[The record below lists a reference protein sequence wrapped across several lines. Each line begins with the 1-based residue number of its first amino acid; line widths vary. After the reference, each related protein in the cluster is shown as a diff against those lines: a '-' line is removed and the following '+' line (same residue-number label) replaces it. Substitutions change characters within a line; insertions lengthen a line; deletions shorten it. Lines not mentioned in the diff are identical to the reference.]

1 MQHFANLCGE
11 SPIPVAHLDA
21 LVPVLLLATSEVPF
35 YAATVARARLSR
47 LNERLTSALS
57 GSALPSVPAPSR
69 KHLPPTPKSQ
79 PAMTAGSA
87 GKAASVSASTAVA
100 LESPWPGPRALLQLK
115 LFATLFPTSD
125 RRHPV
130 LTPAAL
136 YVGRALS
143 QSAAASDAGEA
154 VRGLVLAG
162 LALSFAGPA
171 KRHFPE
177 AAAFLAD
184 LIESF
189 VSSGSAGAAAG
200 AVQSGRLRRTVTPGL
215 MAFEEKGKALAKI
228 SPCAVS
234 CDKTVLPVLNALSH
248 CCTIWLWDDE
258 QSLHCCLPN
267 DR

>member
-1 MQHFANLCGE
+1 MSSFIVVSPLPPQVFYGILMQHFANLCGE

-21 LVPVLLLATSEVPF
+21 LVPLLLLATSEVPF

-79 PAMTAGSA
+79 AGTTAGGA
-87 GKAASVSASTAVA
+87 GKAAASAPAVSTAA

-115 LFATLFPTSD
+115 LFTTLFPTSD

-136 YVGRALS
+136 FVGRALS
-143 QSAAASDAGEA
+143 QSAAASDIGEA

-189 VSSGSAGAAAG
+189 VPSINTRS
-200 AVQSGRLRRTVTPGL
+200 AVQSGRPLMSAVQSGRPRRTVTPGL
-215 MAFEEKGKALAKI
+215 MAFESQGKALAMI
-228 SPCAVS
+228 SAYEVS
-234 CDKTVLPVLNALSH
+234 RP
-248 CCTIWLWDDE
+248 
-258 QSLHCCLPN
+258 
-267 DR
+267 